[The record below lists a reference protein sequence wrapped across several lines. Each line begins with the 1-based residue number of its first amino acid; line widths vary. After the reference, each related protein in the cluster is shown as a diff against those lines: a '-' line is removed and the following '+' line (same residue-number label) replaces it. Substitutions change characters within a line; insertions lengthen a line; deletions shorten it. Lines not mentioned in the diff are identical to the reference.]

1 MAASAFQITARRSSV
16 ADPTTPYIHDNTV
29 IVFRKG
35 TVRAT
40 TDYWRFFLQPFHTL
54 VYGVVAGCLVMVLLL
69 LLLLERGHWTLADG
83 QRRARLLGKELT
95 VLWMAVEGFGILL
108 AGLVSR
114 RMCSG
119 LPLNAYALSPS
130 LSVCLCLS
138 FSQSLCLCLCLCL
151 SAVLSV
157 CLSVSHL
164 YICLCVSF
172 SLDYCNSVLA
182 GLCCGQTRSRLQRVW
197 RRRRDQTT
205 PLLNKLRWLPV
216 AACGIPLRVQIAP
229 FCVPLVR

>member
-1 MAASAFQITARRSSV
+1 M

-69 LLLLERGHWTLADG
+69 LLLLLLLERGHWTLADG

-95 VLWMAVEGFGILL
+95 VLWMAVEDFGILL

-114 RMCSG
+114 CMCSG

-130 LSVCLCLS
+130 LSLCLS

-151 SAVLSV
+151 SAILSV
-157 CLSVSHL
+157 CLSV
-164 YICLCVSF
+164 CLSF
-172 SLDYCNSVLA
+172 VCLSV
-182 GLCCGQTRSRLQRVW
+182 CEFPS
-197 RRRRDQTT
+197 
-205 PLLNKLRWLPV
+205 
-216 AACGIPLRVQIAP
+216 
-229 FCVPLVR
+229 